1 MNDVDS
7 KKKKKKN
14 VQGVILIHES
24 ADAVCLSKNAREN
37 IGGNM
42 RRAI

>member
-1 MNDVDS
+1 MLILRRRRR
-7 KKKKKKN
+7 KN
-14 VQGVILIHES
+14 VQGVIPIHES
-24 ADAVCLSKNAREN
+24 ADAVCVSKNAREN